1 MNTKLKAKL
10 PFIVQRLLCDDITA
24 FKIGK
29 TQNEDE
35 RFNDDVY
42 NAYEYASIIAHSDD
56 PTLIANAESDLI
68 QYIESHAVLKGK
80 CENINNGSAGNP
92 YANKLYIVAIGESPR
107 KGFESLLDKNSL
119 FKDFEI
125 CIL

>member
-10 PFIVQRLLCDDITA
+10 SVIEQRLLRDDITA

-29 TQNEDE
+29 TENEDE
-35 RFNDDVY
+35 RFHDDVY
-42 NAYEYASIIAHSDD
+42 NAYDYASIIAYSDD

-68 QYIESHAVLKGK
+68 QYLKSHPVLKGK
-80 CENINNGSAGNP
+80 CENINNGSTGNP

-107 KGFESLLDKNSL
+107 KGLETLLDKFPLSEDL
-119 FKDFEI
+119 KI
-125 CIL
+125 SI

>member
-10 PFIVQRLLCDDITA
+10 SVIEQRLLRDDITA

-29 TQNEDE
+29 TENEDE
-35 RFNDDVY
+35 RFHDDVY
-42 NAYEYASIIAHSDD
+42 NAYDYASIIAYSDD

-68 QYIESHAVLKGK
+68 QYFKSHPVLKGK

-107 KGFESLLDKNSL
+107 KGLETLLVKFPLFEDLK
-119 FKDFEI
+119 I
-125 CIL
+125 CI